1 MSAVTLAERGPSS
14 CKPPRAGQ
22 TSRALAVAERAGY
35 VMPAM
40 SHPARSTGRRPFAA
54 LLVRAALRAASVAR
68 TAPLGMTAALALG
81 WTQLGCEAEAKDSTP
96 EGVVQEFID
105 RMQRVHGDRRT
116 ARLAYELL
124 WVDARRNLAER
135 AKRASAVAGREIA
148 PEEMLAPS
156 HFALAYRPKKLT
168 ARTDG
173 DWSEVTVT
181 GESSSTERSTIKC
194 VREDGHWRVV
204 LELPPLPPIQR
215 RPDGT

>member
-1 MSAVTLAERGPSS
+1 MATRVRKFQLAAV
-14 CKPPRAGQ
+14 
-22 TSRALAVAERAGY
+22 V
-35 VMPAM
+35 
-40 SHPARSTGRRPFAA
+40 
-54 LLVRAALRAASVAR
+54 
-68 TAPLGMTAALALG
+68 LALCLSE
-81 WTQLGCEAEAKDSTP
+81 LGCEAEAKDATP
-96 EGVVQEFID
+96 TGVVQEFIE
-105 RMQRVHGDRRT
+105 RMQRVHGDPHA

-156 HFALAYRPKKLT
+156 HFSLAYRPKKLT

-181 GESSSTERSTIKC
+181 GEADATQPHVVKC

-204 LELPPLPPIQR
+204 LELPPLSPIQR
-215 RPDGT
+215 RLDGGI

>member
-1 MSAVTLAERGPSS
+1 MSELAR
-14 CKPPRAGQ
+14 R
-22 TSRALAVAERAGY
+22 T
-35 VMPAM
+35 PAK
-40 SHPARSTGRRPFAA
+40 R
-54 LLVRAALRAASVAR
+54 L
-68 TAPLGMTAALALG
+68 TAALVVSISLG
-81 WTQLGCEAEAKDSTP
+81 FAQTGCEAEANDSSP
-96 EGVVQEFID
+96 ERVVREFVD
-105 RMQRVHGDRRT
+105 RMQRVHGDPRS

-148 PEEMLAPS
+148 PEEMIAPS
-156 HFALAYRPKKLT
+156 HFSLAYRPKKMT

-181 GESSSTERSTIKC
+181 GESASSQRQTVKC